1 MKLTT
6 LCLLLLLCLS
16 VGCARTRV
24 YDDHRWECMK
34 IYEGE
39 TRQTNELSLVVVR
52 QPLFVVN
59 VRDVRT
65 EEEDTIEVDE
75 IAEEDR
81 MLELIPDEYFITL
94 SYREHNVMNET
105 TRYGAP
111 VTLKFKAKTN
121 NVYRAML
128 LEEFDKELDE
138 EFEWAPGIQ
147 NAVTKEIVSVPVLI
161 KATAKS
167 AAEATRDKL
176 AESGSK
182 IQLQLITNKQGRVE
196 FRPMK
201 KK

>member
-1 MKLTT
+1 MKLTK
-6 LCLLLLLCLS
+6 LCLLLLFCLS
-16 VGCARTRV
+16 AGCARTRT

-34 IYEGE
+34 LYEGE
-39 TRQTNELSLVVVR
+39 TRATNELSLVVVR
-52 QPLFVVN
+52 QPMFVVN
-59 VRDVRT
+59 IRDVRT
-65 EEEDTIEVDE
+65 EEDDAIEVDE

-81 MLELIPDEYFITL
+81 MLELIPDDYLITL

-105 TRYGAP
+105 RRYGEP
-111 VTLKFKAKTN
+111 ITLKFRAKTN

-128 LEEFDKELDE
+128 LEEFEKELDE

-147 NAVTKEIVSVPVLI
+147 NGATDEIVSVPVLI

-196 FRPMK
+196 FRPK